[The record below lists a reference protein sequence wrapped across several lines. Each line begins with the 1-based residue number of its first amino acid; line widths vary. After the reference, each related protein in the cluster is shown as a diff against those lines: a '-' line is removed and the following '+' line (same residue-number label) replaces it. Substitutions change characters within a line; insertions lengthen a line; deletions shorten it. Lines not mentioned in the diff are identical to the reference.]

1 MMVTCIRG
9 HRGNAESLV
18 GSRYQFGHTLPELRN
33 THGNKRAESTGC
45 PIQLDTCTSTVLA
58 CILFEFPFKLCRDVG
73 LRMPGES
80 LTNCESEMARQPVFG
95 TNMELPGSRP
105 MTNNQRKPLPFP
117 PSLFSYFPISKP
129 MVKAIECWAY
139 ARKPRKRLAGWLFV
153 NDTALVNSKT
163 HARQNRAFSG
173 WSLGVSLDDSF
184 PESWPYP
191 SLQIGEPS
199 RPVVVCLWLCGNGGR
214 RGGYAGHEW

>member
-1 MMVTCIRG
+1 MYKYSTC
-9 HRGNAESLV
+9 L
-18 GSRYQFGHTLPELRN
+18 YP
-33 THGNKRAESTGC
+33 
-45 PIQLDTCTSTVLA
+45 
-58 CILFEFPFKLCRDVG
+58 FEFPFKLCRDVG

-80 LTNCESEMARQPVFG
+80 LTNCESEMVRQPVFG

-105 MTNNQRKPLPFP
+105 LTNNQRKPLHFH
-117 PSLFSYFPISKP
+117 PSLFSYFPISKT
-129 MVKAIECWAY
+129 MVKAIECCAY
-139 ARKPRKRLAGWLFV
+139 ARKPRKRLAGWQFV

-173 WSLGVSLDDSF
+173 WSPGVSLDDSF

-199 RPVVVCLWLCGNGGR
+199 RPVAVCL
-214 RGGYAGHEW
+214 